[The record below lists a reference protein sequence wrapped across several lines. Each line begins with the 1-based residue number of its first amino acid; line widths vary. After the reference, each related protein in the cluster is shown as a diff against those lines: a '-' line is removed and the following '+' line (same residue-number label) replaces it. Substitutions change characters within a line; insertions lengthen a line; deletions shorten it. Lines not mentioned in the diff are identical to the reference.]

1 MKKLFSGLGRK
12 IIYLLIIGAFLGVLN
27 YTLISWLTSKENSF
41 DIDEVPSKKVALILG
56 TSEFLKNGSTN
67 LYFKFR
73 VEAVARLWRAGKIK
87 YVLVSGDNSKKDY
100 DEPSAMKEALI
111 ERGVPASRIVLD
123 YAGFRTLDSVVRA
136 KEVFGQDDIIIVSQ
150 QFHVERAL
158 ILADF
163 KGIEAYGYNAVDV
176 EVYSGFRTKVRE
188 YFARIKLWLDL
199 VIGVDPKFLGEP
211 ISIP

>member
-12 IIYLLIIGAFLGVLN
+12 IVYLLIIGAFLGVLN

-41 DIDEVPSKKVALILG
+41 DIDEVPSKKVALVLG

-73 VEAVARLWRAGKIK
+73 VEAVARLWNAGKIK
-87 YVLVSGDNSKKDY
+87 YVLVSGDNSQKDY

-123 YAGFRTLDSVVRA
+123 YAGFRTLDSVVRS
-136 KEVFGQDDIIIVSQ
+136 KEVFGQDDILIVSQ

-163 KGIEAYGYNAVDV
+163 KGIDAYGYNAVDV

>member
-12 IIYLLIIGAFLGVLN
+12 IVYLLILGLFMGILN
-27 YTLISWLTSKENSF
+27 YSLISWLTSKENSF
-41 DIDEVPSKKVALILG
+41 EINDVPEKKVALVLG

-73 VEAVARLWRAGKIK
+73 VEAVARLWKAGKIK

-111 ERGVPASRIVLD
+111 ERGVPANRIVLD

-136 KEVFGQDDIIIVSQ
+136 KEVFGQDDILIVSQ

-176 EVYSGFRTKVRE
+176 EVYSGFKTKVRE

-199 VIGVDPKFLGEP
+199 VVGVDPKFLGEP
-211 ISIP
+211 VSIP

>member
-73 VEAVARLWRAGKIK
+73 VEAVARLWRVGKIK

-100 DEPSAMKEALI
+100 DEPSAMMEALI

>member
-1 MKKLFSGLGRK
+1 MKRLFKGLGRK

-27 YTLISWLTSKENSF
+27 YTLISWLSSKENSF
-41 DIDEVPSKKVALILG
+41 DINEVPSKKVALVLG

-73 VEAVARLWRAGKIK
+73 VEAIARLWKAGKIK
-87 YVLVSGDNSKKDY
+87 YVLVSGDNSRKDY
-100 DEPSAMKEALI
+100 DEPSAMKEALV
-111 ERGVPASRIVLD
+111 EKGVPASRIILD

-136 KEVFGQDDIIIVSQ
+136 KEVFGQDDILIVSQ

-188 YFARIKLWLDL
+188 YFARIKMWLDL
-199 VIGVDPKFLGEP
+199 LIGVDPKFLGDP

>member
-73 VEAVARLWRAGKIK
+73 VEAVSRLWRAGKIK
-87 YVLVSGDNSKKDY
+87 YVNLKS
-100 DEPSAMKEALI
+100 
-111 ERGVPASRIVLD
+111 
-123 YAGFRTLDSVVRA
+123 
-136 KEVFGQDDIIIVSQ
+136 
-150 QFHVERAL
+150 
-158 ILADF
+158 
-163 KGIEAYGYNAVDV
+163 
-176 EVYSGFRTKVRE
+176 KVR
-188 YFARIKLWLDL
+188 FIQ
-199 VIGVDPKFLGEP
+199 IF
-211 ISIP
+211 S